1 MSKTKIKYV
10 AVNRSNNLVTDR
22 MWDTPEEA
30 LEQASYIM
38 TYGGWVVVSINLE
51 SLTSDSSGNSQK

>member
-10 AVNRSNNLVTDR
+10 AINQSNNLVTDR
-22 MWDTPEEA
+22 MWDTLEEA

-38 TYGGWVVVSINLE
+38 TYGGWVVVPINLE
-51 SLTSDSSGNSQK
+51 SPTSDSTGNSKK